1 MVIKDE
7 YLNIKGSKIHYLEI
21 DKESSKDTVILLHG
35 KRYNAYDWINSGI
48 AESLSNEGF
57 KVICLEFPGY
67 GSSEECDLE
76 KEEVLL
82 EFAKNLNMSS
92 FHLVAPSFS
101 GEISIKF
108 ALKYSNMLK
117 SLTIVDSINVD
128 KYKEKLNEI
137 YVKTLIVWGKK
148 DDIAPYE
155 FAEILKNNIKNSTLV
170 VFENLGHTCY
180 FDDAKKF
187 SEVLINFIRA

>member
-1 MVIKDE
+1 MVIKGE
-7 YLNIKGSKIHYLEI
+7 YVNIKGSKIYYLEI

-48 AESLSNEGF
+48 AESLSNEGC

-82 EFAKNLNMSS
+82 EFAKSLNISS
-92 FHLVAPSFS
+92 FHVVAPSFS
-101 GEISIKF
+101 GEISIRF
-108 ALKYSNMLK
+108 ALKYGNMLK

-137 YVKTLIVWGKK
+137 YVKTLIVWGRK
-148 DDIAPYE
+148 DKIAPYE
-155 FAEILKNNIKNSTLV
+155 FAEILKNNIKNSTLF

>member
-1 MVIKDE
+1 MVIKNE
-7 YLNIKGSKIHYLEI
+7 YVDIKGNKIHYLEVGEGNNNDI
-21 DKESSKDTVILLHG
+21 VMLLHG

-48 AESLSNEGF
+48 AENLSNEGF
-57 KVICLEFPGY
+57 KVICFELPGY
-67 GSSEECDLE
+67 GSSQECDLE
-76 KEEVLL
+76 KEEALL
-82 EFAKNLNMSS
+82 EFVKNLNIP
-92 FHLVAPSFS
+92 FLHLVAPSFS

-108 ALKYSNMLK
+108 ALKYGDMLK

-148 DDIAPYE
+148 DEIAPYE
-155 FAEILKNNIKNSTLV
+155 FAEILKNNIKNSTLFM
-170 VFENLGHTCY
+170 FENLGHTCY

>member
-7 YLNIKGSKIHYLEI
+7 YVNIKGSKIHYLEI

-48 AESLSNEGF
+48 AENLSNQGF
-57 KVICLEFPGY
+57 KVICFEFPGY

-82 EFAKNLNMSS
+82 EFVKKLNISS

-108 ALKYSNMLK
+108 ALKYGDMLK

-148 DDIAPYE
+148 DEIAPYE
-155 FAEILKNNIKNSTLV
+155 FAEILKNNIKNSTLF

-187 SEVLINFIRA
+187 SEVFINFIRA

>member
-1 MVIKDE
+1 MVIKSE
-7 YLNIKGSKIHYLEI
+7 YVVIKGRKIYYLEMGK
-21 DKESSKDTVILLHG
+21 DDSKETVILLHG

-48 AESLSNEGF
+48 AENLSNEGF
-57 KVICLEFPGY
+57 KVICLELPGY

-82 EFAKNLNMSS
+82 EFVKNLNISS

-108 ALKYSNMLK
+108 TLKYGNLLK

-148 DDIAPYE
+148 DEIAPYE
-155 FAEILKNNIKNSTLV
+155 FAEILKNNIKNSTLF

>member
-21 DKESSKDTVILLHG
+21 DKESRKDTVILLHG

-48 AESLSNEGF
+48 AERLSNEGF

-76 KEEVLL
+76 REEVLL
-82 EFAKNLNMSS
+82 EFAKNLNISS

-108 ALKYSNMLK
+108 ALKYGNMLK
-117 SLTIVDSINVD
+117 TLTIVDSINVD
-128 KYKEKLNEI
+128 KYKEKLNKI
-137 YVKTLIVWGKK
+137 YVKTLIAWGKK
-148 DDIAPYE
+148 DEIAPYK
-155 FAEILKNNIKNSTLV
+155 FAEILKNNIKNSTLFM
-170 VFENLGHTCY
+170 FENLGHTCY